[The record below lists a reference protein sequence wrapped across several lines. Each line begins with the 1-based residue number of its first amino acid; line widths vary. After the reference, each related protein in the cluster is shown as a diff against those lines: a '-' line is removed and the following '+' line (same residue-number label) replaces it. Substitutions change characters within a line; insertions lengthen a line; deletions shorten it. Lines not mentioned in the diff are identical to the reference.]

1 MKENVEIYI
10 CTKHGTF
17 ISQPFNIW
25 TWRDSYFVN
34 ALQEVLNDVVVDF
47 VYRLIRASKLRKNEI
62 IDIYFNK
69 VNIDTG
75 EVEPLLS
82 YTEYHSRF
90 PDININP
97 YIYGTEPKSFDKS
110 LFDLLLDHP
119 DEDKIVR
126 RNCMKRN
133 KDAFY
138 DPAINKSDT
147 SFKCKVF
154 PGNDM
159 YLRYIGNDTTMIV
172 IGICLLNPSVDY
184 VNQINEFIK
193 GLPS

>member
-1 MKENVEIYI
+1 MDTNVEIYI

-25 TWRDSYFVN
+25 AYHKEYFVN

-47 VYRLIRASKLRKNEI
+47 VYRLIKTKKFRKDEI
-62 IDIYFNK
+62 IDVYFNK

-97 YIYGTEPKSFDKS
+97 CIYGAQYKS
-110 LFDLLLDHP
+110 LFDMLLDHP
-119 DEDKIVR
+119 DKNMVVCKKLMRE
-126 RNCMKRN
+126 N

-138 DPAINKSDT
+138 DPSYHRADT
-147 SFKCKVF
+147 EFSCRIYPDK
-154 PGNDM
+154 DM
-159 YLRYIGNDTTMIV
+159 YLRYFGNNTGLIV
-172 IGICLLNPSVDY
+172 IGTDILDTTCVDY

>member
-1 MKENVEIYI
+1 MNTNVEIYI
-10 CTKHGTF
+10 CTKNSTF

-25 TWRDSYFVN
+25 VYRKEYFTN
-34 ALQEVLNDVVVDF
+34 ALEEVLNDVVVDF
-47 VYRLIRASKLRKNEI
+47 IYRLIKAKKFRKNEI
-62 IDIYFNK
+62 IDIYFNT

-97 YIYGTEPKSFDKS
+97 CAYGAQYKS

-119 DEDKIVR
+119 DKDNIVHRKCMHKNEDVFCEPNFRK
-126 RNCMKRN
+126 
-133 KDAFY
+133 
-138 DPAINKSDT
+138 PDT
-147 SFKCKVF
+147 VFECRVF
-154 PGNDM
+154 PDRDM
-159 YLRYIGNDTTMIV
+159 YLRYFGNNTNMIV
-172 IGICLLNPSVDY
+172 IGTGLLDSSCVDY
-184 VNQINEFIK
+184 INQINEFIK